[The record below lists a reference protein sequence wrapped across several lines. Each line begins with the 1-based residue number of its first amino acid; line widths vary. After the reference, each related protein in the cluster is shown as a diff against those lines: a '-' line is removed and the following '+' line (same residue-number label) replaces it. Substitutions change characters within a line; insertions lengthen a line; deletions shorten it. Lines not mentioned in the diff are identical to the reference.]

1 MRWHTLLHGRRLI
14 IRLPDSK
21 AAKHG
26 ETMQNDIFPSG
37 LVKFDARG
45 AWLSYLPGSTQAL
58 LYSGII
64 VSNIY
69 ISTFPTLTYHY
80 VPCLEILHQWTCFT
94 GHHIYIKQFRLVPSL
109 STLGWAV
116 PERGGAVSW
125 LQILRVSQTMVHDEV
140 SCYIMLPKSH
150 NYSPRFATK
159 TAPKGCRRSRQKISR
174 KRTPLSIKRALQKL
188 PSNPARVVEQA
199 QVAPRYVRPNLIPK
213 KSQFGWAR
221 I

>member
-69 ISTFPTLTYHY
+69 IYKYISYIDVPLRTLFGDPTSVNLLY
-80 VPCLEILHQWTCFT
+80 
-94 GHHIYIKQFRLVPSL
+94 
-109 STLGWAV
+109 WA
-116 PERGGAVSW
+116 PHLYKAVSFGSITIHSW
-125 LQILRVSQTMVHDEV
+125 L
-140 SCYIMLPKSH
+140 SCPRKGWGCQLTANFARLTDDGAWWGVMLH
-150 NYSPRFATK
+150 HVT
-159 TAPKGCRRSRQKISR
+159 KIS
-174 KRTPLSIKRALQKL
+174 
-188 PSNPARVVEQA
+188 
-199 QVAPRYVRPNLIPK
+199 
-213 KSQFGWAR
+213 
-221 I
+221 